1 MCRYAFYNYKT
12 TYGCFRCQVGFKR
25 PNLFDVDPNATE
37 AKDFHCPNCGGE
49 MANLGRDLRLPA
61 KHKDEEWACIKYL
74 VEHKYNIYSCGCQGI
89 GFVPHKM
96 QDAVDLVKSVEIN
109 RKKYSYEEAL
119 KEKKEA
125 LELSRKKRKD
135 ALRTKLLL
143 REVKN
148 ENKNILEI
156 VTFKIKNKRTAE
168 TLLHNYAESRHLK
181 IPFVFEEK
189 SFETEIKIDVRQ
201 LIATEILGLQDIFK
215 NQQ

>member
-1 MCRYAFYNYKT
+1 MCRYAFYQYKT

-25 PNLFDVDPNATE
+25 PNLFDVNPNATE

-74 VEHKYNIYSCGCQGI
+74 VENKYNIYSCGCQGI

-96 QDAVDLVKSVEIN
+96 EDAIELVKNVDVK
-109 RKKYSYEEAL
+109 RKKYSYEQAL
-119 KEKKEA
+119 KEKKQA
-125 LELSRKKRKD
+125 LEASRKKKKD

-148 ENKNILEI
+148 EHKNIVEF
-156 VTFKIKNKRTAE
+156 VTFKIQNKRSSEA
-168 TLLHNYAESRHLK
+168 LLHNYAESRHLK
-181 IPFVFEEK
+181 IPFEFVTSDFD
-189 SFETEIKIDVRQ
+189 TEIRIDVRQ
-201 LIATEILGLQDIFK
+201 LIAVEILELQNIF
-215 NQQ
+215 NLEQ

>member
-1 MCRYAFYNYKT
+1 MCRYAFYKYKT
-12 TYGCFRCQVGFKR
+12 TYGCFKCNVGFKR
-25 PNLFDVDPNATE
+25 PNLFDVNPDATE

-96 QDAVDLVKSVEIN
+96 EDAIDLVKSVEIN
-109 RKKYSYEEAL
+109 REKYSYEEAL

-125 LELSRKKRKD
+125 LEQSRKKRKD
-135 ALRTKLLL
+135 SLRTKLLL

-148 ENKNILEI
+148 EHKNIVEF

-168 TLLHNYAESRHLK
+168 TLLHNYAKSRHLQ
-181 IPFVFEEK
+181 IPFVFVEK
-189 SFETEIKIDVRQ
+189 NFDNEIKIDVRQ

-215 NQQ
+215 NEK

>member
-1 MCRYAFYNYKT
+1 MCRYAFYKYKT
-12 TYGCFRCQVGFKR
+12 TYGCFKCQVGFKR
-25 PNLFDVDPNATE
+25 PNLFDVNPNATE

-49 MANLGRDLRLPA
+49 MSNLGRDLRLPA

-96 QDAVDLVKSVEIN
+96 EDAIDLVKSVEIN

-125 LELSRKKRKD
+125 LEQARKKRKD

-148 ENKNILEI
+148 ENKNIVEF
-156 VTFKIKNKRTAE
+156 VTFKITNKRTAE

-181 IPFVFEEK
+181 IPFAFEEK
-189 SFETEIKIDVRQ
+189 SFDTEIKIDVRR
-201 LIATEILGLQDIFK
+201 LIASEILGLQDIFK
-215 NQQ
+215 I